1 MLWILSLQNVPRCSL
16 ALDETVASSRL
27 KKDWSAFPVIK
38 WQFSFCA
45 HPDKKADRVSQGP
58 KVGLRRT
65 PEWLEKKGLCPW
77 QISLFDFRSLLLFSS
92 GIEPSKKVRVIALI
106 SLSFHRSRLEAR
118 ILEDKVFCHFRVT
131 QFFSGQS
138 SFILCILSLSHSEI
152 ILFSVKHFSEKKRF
166 KVERQ
171 PLRQFLHLACFAE
184 ISSGRELFKN
194 YFGLWTHFW

>member
-1 MLWILSLQNVPRCSL
+1 MLWILSLQNVLRCSL

-45 HPDKKADRVSQGP
+45 HPDKKSRSSLSRTQSWIKEDPGMTWEKRIVSMADIFVWFP
-58 KVGLRRT
+58 
-65 PEWLEKKGLCPW
+65 
-77 QISLFDFRSLLLFSS
+77 LFASLLFWDWAFEKSS
-92 GIEPSKKVRVIALI
+92 GYCSYI
-106 SLSFHRSRLEAR
+106 SLSFARLEAR

-152 ILFSVKHFSEKKRF
+152 ILFSVKHFSKKKRF

-171 PLRQFLHLACFAE
+171 PLRQFLHL
-184 ISSGRELFKN
+184 GLFC
-194 YFGLWTHFW
+194 GDQQRSRAV

>member
-1 MLWILSLQNVPRCSL
+1 MLWILSLQNVLRCSL

-106 SLSFHRSRLEAR
+106 SLSLFRETWSQNFGRQGFLSFSSNS
-118 ILEDKVFCHFRVT
+118 ILLGT
-131 QFFSGQS
+131 
-138 SFILCILSLSHSEI
+138 I
-152 ILFSVKHFSEKKRF
+152 
-166 KVERQ
+166 
-171 PLRQFLHLACFAE
+171 FLHSLYSFPVP
-184 ISSGRELFKN
+184 
-194 YFGLWTHFW
+194 FGNHPILR